1 MSKYMIIPA
10 VPYIGLD
17 TIRNRHEV
25 LYNEM
30 ERKEILEIVE
40 KIREKDSE
48 GTIIIDGSS
57 RWFNSSVETI
67 QYDTSSIDENV
78 TVGIDKDGLRWD
90 AMLNYLDE
98 LDKITIVAYDDIS
111 WLYKNSISVEYLL
124 GKPIIDLRKELEE

>member
-90 AMLNYLDE
+90 DMLNYLDE